1 MPRVLLKLNARVLAM
16 AMGAVLFSVTA
27 CGGSSTAA
35 GNNCKTLSTTP
46 SGTSTYITIWPAWGG
61 QELKAFQDVLAPF
74 EQSTGITIDITTNR
88 SSSQLATAVNAG
100 AALPDISFGPTI
112 DKLQDWICNK
122 GVMHP
127 IEDVLGSSAFND
139 YVSGTYAALTT
150 PPSGQTT
157 DLYIGVV
164 NGKHYEEMVKT
175 QVKGLFWYN
184 KHVFTGTPPTS
195 FNDLLNIDPTQYGA
209 QKLFC
214 AGLSSGDA
222 SGWPASDQIDNII
235 MRQNS
240 ASFYTDWI
248 QGKVK
253 FSDPRIKK
261 GYQTY
266 LQEVSDKNVYGGANT
281 VLSTAFGQAGDP
293 LFKSPGGG
301 MKAGCLFLEQATFIP
316 NFFTQDFPSLNL
328 KAGVDYDFFA
338 HPTIDPQYDGNV
350 NGYYDQMAVFNFT
363 PAVQKLMRYLAT
375 AQAQQIWADDGGTL
389 TALKSITYKDPV
401 YARAATVASGA
412 KNLLVTAGDF
422 MPSDMQKAFWKSLL
436 DATKDPSTLDSVLA
450 RLDQVQASAYAAA

>member
-1 MPRVLLKLNARVLAM
+1 MPKLWLTLNARILPLV
-16 AMGAVLFSVTA
+16 MGAVLFSVTA
-27 CGGSSTAA
+27 CGGGGTGGS
-35 GNNCKTLSTTP
+35 NCKTPSSTP
-46 SGTSTYITIWPAWGG
+46 SGSSTNITIWPAWGG

-74 EQSTGITIDITTNR
+74 EQQTGIKIDITTNR

-100 AALPDISFGPTI
+100 ATLPDIAPGPTV
-112 DKLQDWICNK
+112 DKVQDWVCK

-127 IEDVLGSSAFND
+127 IEDVLGSSFND
-139 YVSGTYAALTT
+139 YISGTYASITT

-157 DLYIGVV
+157 DLYIYVV
-164 NGKHYEEMVKT
+164 NGKHYAEMVKT

-184 KHVFTGTPPTS
+184 KHVFTDAPPTS
-195 FNDLLNIDPTQYGA
+195 FTDLLAIDPTKYGA

-235 MRQNS
+235 MRENS
-240 ASFYTDWI
+240 AQFYTDWI

-253 FSDPRIKK
+253 FSDSHIKK
-261 GYQTY
+261 AYTDY
-266 LQEVSDKNVYGGANT
+266 LQEVSDKNVYGGPTT
-281 VLSTAFGQAGDP
+281 VLSTPFGQAGDP
-293 LFKSPGGG
+293 LFKPVGGS
-301 MKAGCLFLEQATFIP
+301 KAGCLFLEQATFIP
-316 NFFTQDFPSLNL
+316 NFFTQDFPKLNL

-350 NGYYDQMAVFNFT
+350 NGFYDQMAVYNFT
-363 PAVQKLMRYLAT
+363 PAVQKLMQYLAT

-389 TALKSITYKDPV
+389 AALKAITYKDPV
-401 YARAATVASGA
+401 YANAAKIADSA

-422 MPSDMQKAFWKSLL
+422 MPSEMQKAFWKSLL
-436 DATKDPSTLDSVLA
+436 DATKDPSQLDSILQH
-450 RLDQVQASAYAAA
+450 LDQVQAAAYQAS